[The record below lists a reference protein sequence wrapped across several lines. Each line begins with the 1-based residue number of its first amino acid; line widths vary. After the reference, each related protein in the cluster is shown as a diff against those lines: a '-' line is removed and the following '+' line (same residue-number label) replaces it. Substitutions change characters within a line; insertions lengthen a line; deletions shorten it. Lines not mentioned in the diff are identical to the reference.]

1 MQLGFIINMVA
12 LVSLVMSGSVMAQQS
27 NDKLIF
33 EHLQDYM
40 EAAPFADGVITAAQ
54 LKGLTAKPLI
64 VDTRPAEVYAKDHIA
79 GAINI
84 DWRFVLSEVKQLP
97 KDRLIVLYC
106 DTGILSSKAHFALRL
121 VGYEQVKVLFNGYEG
136 WKASTKK

>member
-1 MQLGFIINMVA
+1 MKHKVTNFWLTLACLGFFNV
-12 LVSLVMSGSVMAQQS
+12 VSAQNNQE
-27 NDKLIF
+27 KIVF

-40 EAAPFADGVITAAQ
+40 ESAPFADGVITATQ
-54 LKGLTAKPLI
+54 LKGLASKPLI
-64 VDTRPAEVYAKDHIA
+64 VDTRPAEAYAKDHIA

-97 KDRLIVLYC
+97 KDKLIVLYC
-106 DTGILSSKAHFALRL
+106 DTGILSSKAHLALRL

-136 WKASTKK
+136 WKTSKK

>member
-1 MQLGFIINMVA
+1 
-12 LVSLVMSGSVMAQQS
+12 
-27 NDKLIF
+27 
-33 EHLQDYM
+33 
-40 EAAPFADGVITAAQ
+40 
-54 LKGLTAKPLI
+54 
-64 VDTRPAEVYAKDHIA
+64 
-79 GAINI
+79 
-84 DWRFVLSEVKQLP
+84 LP

>member
-1 MQLGFIINMVA
+1 MNAKGLLLGSMVYA
-12 LVSLVMSGSVMAQQS
+12 ITFGNAWA
-27 NDKLIF
+27 NTDKLVF

-40 EAAPFADGVITAAQ
+40 ESAPFADGVITSAQ
-54 LKGLTAKPLI
+54 LKALSVKPLV
-64 VDTRPAEVYAKDHIA
+64 VDTRAAEAFAKDHIS

-106 DTGILSSKAHFALRL
+106 DTGILSSKAHLALRL
-121 VGYEQVKVLFNGYEG
+121 VGYDQVKVLFNGYDG
-136 WKASTKK
+136 WKSSNKK

>member
-1 MQLGFIINMVA
+1 MQRVLPLA
-12 LVSLVMSGSVMAQQS
+12 LTALATFVVSTGVMAQNS
-27 NDKLIF
+27 NDKVIF

-54 LKGLTAKPLI
+54 LKGLTPKPLI
-64 VDTRPAEVYAKDHIA
+64 VDMRPAEAYAKDHIA

-121 VGYEQVKVLFNGYEG
+121 VGYEQVKVLFNGYDG
-136 WKASTKK
+136 WKASSKK

>member
-1 MQLGFIINMVA
+1 VQQGLIVSKVVLA
-12 LVSLVMSGSVMAQQS
+12 SLVLSGVAMAHQS
-27 NDKLIF
+27 NDKLVF

-40 EAAPFADGVITAAQ
+40 EVAPFADGVITAAQ
-54 LKGLTAKPLI
+54 LKGLTPKPLI
-64 VDTRPAEVYAKDHIA
+64 VDTRPAESYEKDHIA

-121 VGYEQVKVLFNGYEG
+121 VGYEQVKVLFNGYDG

>member
-1 MQLGFIINMVA
+1 MQHGSPLA
-12 LVSLVMSGSVMAQQS
+12 LTALATFFVSTETMAQS
-27 NDKLIF
+27 TNDKVIF

-64 VDTRPAEVYAKDHIA
+64 VDTRPAEAYAKDHIA

-136 WKASTKK
+136 WKSSGKK

>member
-1 MQLGFIINMVA
+1 M
-12 LVSLVMSGSVMAQQS
+12 
-27 NDKLIF
+27 
-33 EHLQDYM
+33 
-40 EAAPFADGVITAAQ
+40 
-54 LKGLTAKPLI
+54 LI
-64 VDTRPAEVYAKDHIA
+64 VDTRPAEAYAKDHIA

-136 WKASTKK
+136 WKSSGKK